1 VPPQVAEPSC
11 DDFSGIAVAEP
22 SVYRVYNA
30 GKPRFQLRQGEE
42 ALSVFDA
49 EKLTPADILPSFR
62 PGSLIATQEISTIE
76 SFGLIVVHTPGDP
89 KLPQLLQDNHK
100 DIRPGDGMTRNQF
113 KAALRALEQMIG
125 GSP

>member
-1 VPPQVAEPSC
+1 MP
-11 DDFSGIAVAEP
+11 EP
-22 SVYRVYNA
+22 SVHRVYNA

-42 ALSVFDA
+42 AISVFDA

-62 PGSLIATQEISTIE
+62 PGSLIATHEISTIE

-89 KLPQLLQDNHK
+89 KLPQLLRDNHWE
-100 DIRPGDGMTRNQF
+100 IRPGDGMTRNQF